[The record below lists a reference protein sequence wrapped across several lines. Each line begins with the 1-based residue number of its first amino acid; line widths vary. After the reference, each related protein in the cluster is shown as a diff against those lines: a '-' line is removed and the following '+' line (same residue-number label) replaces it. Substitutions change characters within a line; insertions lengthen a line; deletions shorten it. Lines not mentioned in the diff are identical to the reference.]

1 MANLKGLF
9 MYELIKYILKTI
21 VVSGCVVG
29 GVVGCVAI
37 LYMIHNKISQWLK
50 KNENKGNQK

>member
-1 MANLKGLF
+1 

-37 LYMIHNKISQWLK
+37 LYMIHNKIFQWLK
-50 KNENKGNQK
+50 KNENKENQK